1 MSLLNSIL
9 LLAQAEAPSPEEIE
23 QTLNEK
29 LSALSS
35 LSLQEFF
42 GQATNAI
49 LHGIVDIAIAA
60 IVFFIGK
67 WIINKLHNFV
77 ARAFERRHVDQS
89 LRSFLLSLIRIVLM
103 FILILIVIG
112 LLGIPTS
119 SFLAIFASAG
129 LAIGMALSGTLQ
141 NFAGGV
147 MILLFKPYRVGD
159 YIEAQGYAGT
169 VKEIQ
174 IFNTILNTPDNQT
187 IIIPNGGLSTG
198 SLKNYSKEELRRV
211 DWTVSIA
218 YGDDYDTAR
227 KAILDILAADKRVL
241 TEPAPFI
248 ALNSLGDSAIN
259 IVVRAWANAGDYW
272 GIYFDFNEQVYKQ
285 FDKYGLHFP
294 YPQMDVHI
302 DQVK

>member
-1 MSLLNSIL
+1 MKLSLLTQ
-9 LLAQAEAPSPEEIE
+9 LAQLPAAPTPEEVS
-23 QTLNEK
+23 QSLNQK
-29 LSALSS
+29 LAELSS
-35 LSLQEFF
+35 LSLQEFI
-42 GQATNAI
+42 GQATSAI
-49 LHGIVDIAIAA
+49 LHGLVDLAIAC

-67 WIINKLHNFV
+67 WIINRLYNFV
-77 ARAFERRHVDQS
+77 SRAFERRHVDQS
-89 LRSFLLSLIRIVLM
+89 LRTFLLSLIRIILM

-159 YIEAQGYAGT
+159 YIEAQGYSGT

-187 IIIPNGGLSTG
+187 IIIPNGGLST
-198 SLKNYSKEELRRV
+198 SSMKNYSKEEMRRV
-211 DWTVSIA
+211 DWTIGIA

-227 KAILDILAADKRVL
+227 KAILEILANDQRVL

-248 ALNSLGDSAIN
+248 ALNSLRDSSVE
-259 IVVRAWANAGDYW
+259 IVVRAWGKSSDYW

-294 YPQMDVHI
+294 YPQMDVHVS
-302 DQVK
+302 QEQ

>member
-1 MSLLNSIL
+1 MSLLH
-9 LLAQAEAPSPEEIE
+9 LLAQVPTAPTPEAIE

-29 LSALSS
+29 LAELSN
-35 LSLQEFF
+35 LSLQDFF
-42 GQATNAI
+42 SQATNAI
-49 LHGIVDIAIAA
+49 LHGIVDIAIAC

-67 WIINKLHNFV
+67 WIINRLYKFV
-77 ARAFERRHVDQS
+77 SRAFERRNVDQS
-89 LRSFLLSLIRIVLM
+89 LRTFLLSLVRIILM
-103 FILILIVIG
+103 FVLILIVIG

-159 YIEAQGYAGT
+159 YIEAQGYSGT

-198 SLKNYSKEELRRV
+198 SMKNYSKEELRRV
-211 DWTVSIA
+211 DWTVGIA

-227 KAILDILAADKRVL
+227 KAILEILADDKRVL

-248 ALNSLGDSAIN
+248 ALNALRDSSVE
-259 IVVRAWANAGDYW
+259 IVVRAWVNAGDYW
-272 GIYFDFNEQVYKQ
+272 GVYFDFNEQVYKQ

-294 YPQMDVHI
+294 FPQMDVHV

>member
-1 MSLLNSIL
+1 MTHPLLTL
-9 LLAQAEAPSPEEIE
+9 LTQLPSAPTPEEVS
-23 QTLNEK
+23 QTLDEK
-29 LSALSS
+29 LAALSS
-35 LSLQEFF
+35 LSFQEFI

-49 LHGIVDIAIAA
+49 LHGIVNIAIAC

-67 WIINKLHNFV
+67 WIINRLYNLV
-77 ARAFERRHVDQS
+77 SRAFERRHVDQS
-89 LRSFLLSLIRIVLM
+89 LRTFLLSLVRIISM

-147 MILLFKPYRVGD
+147 MILFFKPYRVGD
-159 YIEAQGYAGT
+159 YIEAQGYSGT

-198 SLKNYSKEELRRV
+198 SMKNYSKEELRRV
-211 DWTVSIA
+211 DWTIGIA
-218 YGDDYDTAR
+218 YGDDYDIAR
-227 KAILDILAADKRVL
+227 KAILEILADDKRVL

-248 ALNSLGDSAIN
+248 AINALRDSSIE
-259 IVVRAWANAGDYW
+259 IVVRTWTKSENYW
-272 GIYFDFNEQVYKQ
+272 GVYFNFNEQIYKQ
-285 FDKYGLHFP
+285 FNQYGLHFP
-294 YPQMDVHI
+294 YPQMDVHVS
-302 DQVK
+302 QEK